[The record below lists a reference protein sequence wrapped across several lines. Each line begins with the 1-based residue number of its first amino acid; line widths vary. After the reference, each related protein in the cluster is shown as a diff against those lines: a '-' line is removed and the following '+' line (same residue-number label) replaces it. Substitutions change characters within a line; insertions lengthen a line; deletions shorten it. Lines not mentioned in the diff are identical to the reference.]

1 MMSDHD
7 NSASPLDIPVMQRDP
22 ALEELSDK
30 VRKGEPIGFLEAIA
44 VINYQEALKT
54 EREAMLRKT
63 FLGRL
68 KLWFRR
74 A

>member
-1 MMSDHD
+1 MSDHD
-7 NSASPLDIPVMQRDP
+7 NSASPLDITVMQRDP

-68 KLWFRR
+68 KLLFRR

>member
-1 MMSDHD
+1 MENAD
-7 NSASPLDIPVMQRDP
+7 SASPLDIPVMQHDP

-44 VINYQEALKT
+44 VINYQKALKT
-54 EREAMLRKT
+54 ERESMLRKT